1 MKIVL
6 TDHGFPSIDQER
18 ALFAAAGHELVVA
31 QSKTP
36 AELMPLCRDA
46 DALLV
51 QWATISRELIATL
64 ARCKVIVRYGI
75 GVDSVDLQAAGERGI
90 PVCNVPDY
98 CIDEV
103 ADHTLALALA
113 LARQIPQTDAAVRAG
128 TWKIMP
134 PSPFA
139 AFRDTTFATAGF
151 GRIARAVLA
160 RAKGF
165 GFKLA
170 AYDPFVDD
178 ARFAAAGVRRLG
190 AAEVLREAGI
200 LSLHLPLTDET
211 KHFLN
216 RDSLSTMRRD
226 AIIVN
231 TARGALIDTVAL
243 AAALTARTVGAAGL
257 DVYET
262 EPLPAD
268 HPLRVAPG
276 ALLTSHTAWYS
287 AGSVPE
293 LQRKSAEAVL
303 AGLRGGALANVVNAR
318 FFPVTPR
325 TP

>member
-6 TDHGFPSIDQER
+6 TDHGFPSIEQER

-31 QSKTP
+31 QCKTP
-36 AELMPLCRDA
+36 AELIPFCRDA

-64 ARCKVIVRYGI
+64 DRCKVIVRYGI
-75 GVDSVDLQAAGERGI
+75 GVDSVDLAAAGARRI

-103 ADHTLALALA
+103 ADHALALALA
-113 LARQIPQTDAAVRAG
+113 LARQVPQTDAAVRAG

-134 PSPFA
+134 PAPFA
-139 AFRDTTFATAGF
+139 AFRDLTFATAGF

-160 RAKGF
+160 RAQVF

-178 ARFAAAGVRRLG
+178 ATFAAAGVRKLA
-190 AAEVLREAGI
+190 AAELLREAGI

-216 RDSLSTMRRD
+216 RTSLATMRRD
-226 AIIVN
+226 AVIVN
-231 TARGALIDTVAL
+231 TARG
-243 AAALTARTVGAAGL
+243 GAGL

-262 EPLPAD
+262 EPLPSD
-268 HPLRVAPG
+268 HPLRLAPNT
-276 ALLTSHTAWYS
+276 LLTSHTAWYS

-303 AGLRGGALANVVNAR
+303 AGLRGGPLAHVVNQR
-318 FFPVTPR
+318 FFPTP
-325 TP
+325 